1 MQDWIDAYNAYVKS
15 DAGSRRQSQRQL
27 VDASNRVVAVQK
39 DLKDTQAR
47 FNFLTDY
54 ISASE
59 DGLVIAKNDG
69 TASARFSNDR
79 ISMYSAGQEVMYI
92 SQGMIHIANGMF
104 TQTLQIGNFME
115 MEYRNDNSKNA
126 VVYVGGA

>member
-1 MQDWIDAYNAYVKS
+1 MM
-15 DAGSRRQSQRQL
+15 
-27 VDASNRVVAVQK
+27 
-39 DLKDTQAR
+39 
-47 FNFLTDY
+47 
-54 ISASE
+54 
-59 DGLVIAKNDG
+59 AKNDG

-79 ISMYSAGQEVMYI
+79 ISMYSSGQEVMYI